1 MESIL
6 YICRLCLKAF
16 RSHGWALRHEEACI
30 GAMQVVM
37 LDGPQI
43 RLDYRSEMMESA
55 AEPRYADPNSTGM
68 TLVKTLKPASI
79 RRP

>member
-1 MESIL
+1 MFMESIL
-6 YICRLCLKAF
+6 YVCRLCLKAF

-43 RLDYRSEMMESA
+43 RPNYRDEMVESA
-55 AEPRYADPNSTGM
+55 VMPEVR
-68 TLVKTLKPASI
+68 
-79 RRP
+79 

>member
-1 MESIL
+1 MSGYFPETIRMWYTLCMESIL
-6 YICRLCLKAF
+6 YVCRLCLKAF

-43 RLDYRSEMMESA
+43 RPDYRSEMMESA
-55 AEPRYADPNSTGM
+55 GM
-68 TLVKTLKPASI
+68 PEV
-79 RRP
+79 R

>member
-43 RLDYRSEMMESA
+43 RPEIERANAMSV
-55 AEPRYADPNSTGM
+55 GM
-68 TLVKTLKPASI
+68 PEV
-79 RRP
+79 R